1 MKTMSARVFDGYQTH
16 RRHASMSQQTL
27 RLTRRMTLLLSLC
40 WSYHG
45 IAEDQ
50 STVEIASSEA
60 PVLTSCRPDQAGIA
74 LQRPGKAAIQY
85 DESTNCERKLVEP
98 FFGRLEDGPAIPD
111 RWRIVQTLGYKE
123 QILNPYAAH
132 NPLKGDLPVFGKDWF
147 FSVTG
152 VSDSLVDPGDFPCRL
167 ALPLLT
173 GLGATI

>member
-1 MKTMSARVFDGYQTH
+1 MKTMSAQVFDGSYT
-16 RRHASMSQQTL
+16 RRCWAPMSEQKL
-27 RLTRRMTLLLSLC
+27 RLTRRIALLVSLC
-40 WSYHG
+40 WSYHA

-60 PVLTSCRPDQAGIA
+60 PVLTSCQPDQAGIA

-85 DESTNCERKLVEP
+85 DESANCERKLVEP
-98 FFGRLEDGPAIPD
+98 FFGRLEDGPAVPD

-152 VSDSLVDPGDFPCRL
+152 V
-167 ALPLLT
+167 
-173 GLGATI
+173 